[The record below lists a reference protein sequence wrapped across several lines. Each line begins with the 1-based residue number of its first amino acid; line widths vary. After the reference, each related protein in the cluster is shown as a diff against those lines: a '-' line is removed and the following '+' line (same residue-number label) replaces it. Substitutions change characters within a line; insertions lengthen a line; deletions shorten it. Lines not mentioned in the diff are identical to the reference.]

1 MKKIIKNFN
10 NSIQRTIFKVQNKT
24 NNNFNIS
31 NFNKYLISFIGLLFI
46 YLFYLLLPLLYDKT
60 WLQTNIE
67 NKLRD
72 EFRVNLSTSAN
83 ITYRILPAPHFL
95 IKDSKILVEDK
106 NKKKSIAEIKD
117 FQVFLYQGN
126 FFDKK
131 KLNIKKVVINKA
143 NFSLLRNEIE
153 LLNKF
158 KNKKFSEK
166 KIEIN
171 NSNIF
176 FKDNSEEIILIIKI
190 NKTALFFDK
199 EKSHN
204 FINLKGN
211 VFNIPFVFDF
221 NNQNDPI
228 KYEKINFYSK
238 KLKLNI
244 SNEST
249 TKNELIS
256 GENNISF
263 LTSTIN
269 TKYNV
274 KEKLINFKS
283 DNSRLNNSQ
292 VNYTGELSINPFDLN
307 FNIYLDNHK
316 ISKLL
321 DINSILLE
329 FIQSGILFNNNISV
343 KNSIFINSNERNE
356 IFQNAKINF
365 NIVNGK
371 LNFDNSTF
379 VNNKIGFLE
388 LNNSNLFL
396 ENNNLILNTNI
407 FIQIKNSNALFSF
420 LNTNKKLRKEIK
432 NIFINLSY
440 DFLKNEIKFNNAKI
454 NNNVVSEQFL
464 NAFEDFSDNSTNNI
478 VKSRRLINK
487 LLSIYY
493 EG

>member
-1 MKKIIKNFN
+1 MKKIIKNYN
-10 NSIQRTIFKVQNKT
+10 NLIQRTIFKVQNKT

-31 NFNKYLISFIGLLFI
+31 NFNKYLISFIGLLFV

-83 ITYRILPAPHFL
+83 ISYRILPAPHFL
-95 IKDSKILVEDK
+95 IKDSKILVEEE

-263 LTSTIN
+263 LTSTVS

-321 DINSILLE
+321 DINSVLVE

-343 KNSIFINSNERNE
+343 KNSIFINSNEQNE

-365 NIVNGK
+365 NIINGK
-371 LNFDNSTF
+371 LNFNNSTF

-388 LNNSNLFL
+388 LDNSNLFL

-407 FIQIKNSNALFSF
+407 FFKVKNSDALFSF
-420 LNTNKKLRKEIK
+420 LNTNKRLRKEIK
-432 NIFINLSY
+432 DIFIDLSF
-440 DFLKNEIKFNNAKI
+440 DFLRNEIKFNNVKI

-464 NAFEDFSDNSTNNI
+464 NVFNDFGDNTSNNI